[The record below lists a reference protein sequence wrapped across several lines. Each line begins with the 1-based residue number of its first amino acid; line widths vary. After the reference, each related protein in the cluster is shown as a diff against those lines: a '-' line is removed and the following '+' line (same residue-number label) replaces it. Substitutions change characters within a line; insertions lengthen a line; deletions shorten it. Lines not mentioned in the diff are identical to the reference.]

1 MKTAFVTYIFY
12 WSLLLKL
19 QMHVCLQC
27 RYRKLMPVFCQIS
40 ELEVAAVNRS
50 SALKNSEG
58 PSKGNLTSTRDE
70 NYDVAICLP
79 PLYYYTQDKSLQMV
93 EWFEML
99 RAMEASK
106 VFIYAYDVHP
116 NVRKVLKYYESR
128 GMASLTYFHNPPPYV
143 DTPILRK

>member
-1 MKTAFVTYIFY
+1 
-12 WSLLLKL
+12 
-19 QMHVCLQC
+19 
-27 RYRKLMPVFCQIS
+27 MPVFCQIS

-50 SALKNSEG
+50 SALKNSEE
-58 PSKGNLTSTRDE
+58 PSMGNLTSTRDE
-70 NYDVAICLP
+70 NNVHITYKRDEKYDVAICLP